1 MIIVRE
7 TTVWSDSKCSNHIYV
22 LSDDKRTMFGYVRAG
37 TLEHKTFKK
46 PIGFDPKGRE
56 FKLLKKI
63 KEKKT
68 V

>member
-1 MIIVRE
+1 VIIVRE
-7 TTVWSDSKCSNHIYV
+7 TTKWDGDYSNHIYV
-22 LSDDKRTMFGYVRAG
+22 LSDDKRTMFGYVKAG

-63 KEKKT
+63 KAKKT